1 MAERQPSIE
10 ERISASLAP
19 EPAPEP
25 VAEAPVETPQ
35 LEAVETEKPTEKQ
48 IEQAEQPEQA
58 EESLQEDA
66 TVETAEIAET
76 AEEEALEVS
85 SISDLAEHLG
95 VETADLY
102 NVSIPITDAN
112 GERKEVSLGEW
123 KDTFQNNERAQRLA
137 QESEALK
144 AELQTQQQQAA
155 EAMEKQ
161 AQEGAM
167 FINQV
172 QQTLQAEFQSVDWD
186 SLRVQ
191 NPTEWTAKRQ
201 EFQERNGKLQAMR
214 QQAAQAYDQNKVAI
228 SEQHQKELGQVIERE
243 DRALTAALP
252 SWQNNETRQAE
263 QAELVNYLLDQG
275 YSQQDVDSSYDH
287 RTIVLAHKAMMYDK
301 SMRKTDVTK
310 KKVLKLGSKV
320 LRPGAKRSKAQQQSS
335 AESALKSSLKKSGS
349 IDDATALIQH
359 RLSNNRR

>member
-19 EPAPEP
+19 EP
-25 VAEAPVETPQ
+25 VAEAPAEAAPVETTPEAPQ
-35 LEAVETEKPTEKQ
+35 LEAVETEQPA
-48 IEQAEQPEQA
+48 EQAEQPEQA
-58 EESLQEDA
+58 EQAEELPQASD
-66 TVETAEIAET
+66 ETAEAV
-76 AEEEALEVS
+76 EEEALEVS

-123 KDTFQNNERAQRLA
+123 KDTFQTNERAQRLA

-144 AELQTQQQQAA
+144 AELQSQQKQAA
-155 EAMEKQ
+155 DAMERQ

-186 SLRVQ
+186 GLRIN

-214 QQAAQAYDQNKVAI
+214 QQAAQAYEQNKAAI

-243 DRALTAALP
+243 DRALTTALP

-320 LRPGAKRSKAQQQSS
+320 LTPGAKRSKAQQSVN
-335 AESALKSSLKKSGS
+335 AETALRKSLRKSGS
-349 IDDATALIQH
+349 TEDAAALIKH
-359 RLSNNRR
+359 RLSKRS

>member
-19 EPAPEP
+19 EP
-25 VAEAPVETPQ
+25 VAEAPAEAAPVEAAPEAPQ
-35 LEAVETEKPTEKQ
+35 LEAVEAEQPA
-48 IEQAEQPEQA
+48 EQAEQQEQLEQA
-58 EESLQEDA
+58 EQTEELPQAID
-66 TVETAEIAET
+66 ETAEAV
-76 AEEEALEVS
+76 EEEALEVS

-144 AELQTQQQQAA
+144 AELQSQQQQAA
-155 EAMEKQ
+155 EAMERQ

-167 FINQV
+167 FLNQV
-172 QQTLQAEFQSVDWD
+172 QQTLQTEFQSVDWD
-186 SLRVQ
+186 SLRIN

-201 EFQERNGKLQAMR
+201 EFQERNGKLQTMR
-214 QQAAQAYDQNKVAI
+214 QQAAQAYEQNKTAI
-228 SEQHQKELGQVIERE
+228 SDQHQKELSQVIERE
-243 DRALTAALP
+243 HRALTTALP
-252 SWQNNETRQAE
+252 SWQNSETRQAE

-301 SMRKTDVTK
+301 SMRKTDVAK

-320 LRPGAKRSKAQQQSS
+320 LTPGAKRSKAQQAVT
-335 AESALKSSLKKSGS
+335 AEGALRKSLRKSGS
-349 IDDATALIQH
+349 TEDAAALIKH
-359 RLSNNRR
+359 RLSK